1 MTRLYIGVLSG
12 TSMDG
17 IDVAVVQFEPAL
29 HVVAA
34 ATLPFPA
41 PLPQPLH
48 TLDDDQIRALDAQ
61 LGEAFGQAVRT
72 VLLDAEVPTNQ
83 IAAIGSHGQT
93 IRHQPPIS
101 LQIGCPQRIADITS
115 LTTVANFRAADL
127 AAGGQGAPLAPLL
140 HHALLSDA
148 NESRAVINL
157 GGIANITLLPRAG
170 AGPVQGWDT
179 GPANC
184 LLDLWHRRHASGPF
198 DDNGQRAGRGQVQ
211 HALLDRLLSDDYF
224 AAPPPKSTGPDY
236 FSAAWL
242 DAHLAACAAAQ
253 RGSIDDVQA
262 TLSELTAITVARALK
277 SVPTALRPQRAILC
291 GGGCH
296 NADLMA
302 RLRRH
307 WPDGVLCHS
316 DQFGLNVD
324 AVEAVLFA
332 WLARERLANREQD
345 TRHIT
350 GAAEAV
356 LLGEVSAPRARRE
369 SSAASNP
376 GATSDK

>member
-1 MTRLYIGVLSG
+1 MTHLYVGVLSG

-48 TLDDDQIRALDAQ
+48 ALDDEQIRALDAQ
-61 LGEAFGQAVRT
+61 LGEAFGHAVRT
-72 VLLDAEVPTNQ
+72 ALRDAGVTMDQ
-83 IAAIGSHGQT
+83 VAAIGSHGQT

-101 LQIGCPQRIADITS
+101 VQIGCPQRIADITG

-140 HHALLSDA
+140 HQALLSDA
-148 NESRAVINL
+148 AESRAVINL
-157 GGIANITLLPRAG
+157 GGIANVTLLPSAG
-170 AGPVQGWDT
+170 NGPVQGWDT

-184 LLDLWHRRHASGPF
+184 LLDLWHRRHASGPY
-198 DDNGQRAGRGQVQ
+198 DDNGQRASRGQVQ
-211 HALLDRLLSDDYF
+211 QALLDRLLSDDYF

-236 FSAAWL
+236 FSGAWL
-242 DAHLAACAAAQ
+242 DEHLAACTAAQ

-262 TLSELTAITVARALK
+262 TLSELTAITVANALQGLPAG
-277 SVPTALRPQRAILC
+277 VQPQRGILC

-307 WPDGVLCHS
+307 WPDGVLCQS

-324 AVEAVLFA
+324 ALEAVLFA
-332 WLARERLANREQD
+332 WLARERLAQRRQD

-356 LLGEVSAPRARRE
+356 LLGEITAPRAHRA
-369 SSAASNP
+369 SSVASNP
-376 GATSDK
+376 GVTSDK